1 MKLCTGVFD
10 ITMMVTTLKA
20 VFDIMFPGVH
30 FRISSSISR
39 ELLKILSW
47 GVLGAFSGILFK
59 GAI

>member
-20 VFDIMFPGVH
+20 VFDIMFTGVH